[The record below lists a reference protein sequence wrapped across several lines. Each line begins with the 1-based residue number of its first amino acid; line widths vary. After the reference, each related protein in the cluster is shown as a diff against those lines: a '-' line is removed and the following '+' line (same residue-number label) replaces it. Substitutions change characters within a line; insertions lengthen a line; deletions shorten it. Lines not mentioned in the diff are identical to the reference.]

1 MNTIFK
7 IQQIWQYLGVQDDEI
22 LIIRHYND
30 SDKKDEFLIV
40 ESTPDGLNVTTTN
53 SMPELGIGKS
63 FQMIQ
68 QRDSSGRFIIPSV
81 AQLIQD
87 KVSDY

>member
-7 IQQIWQYLGVQDDEI
+7 IQQLWQYLRVQDDEI
-22 LIIRHYND
+22 LIIRHYNI
-30 SDKKDEFLIV
+30 SNKKDEFIVV
-40 ESTPDGLNVTTTN
+40 ESTPNGLNITTTD
-53 SMPELGIGKS
+53 SMPEFEVGKS

-68 QRDSSGRFIIPSV
+68 QRDSTGKFIIPSIT
-81 AQLIQD
+81 QLIQD

>member
-1 MNTIFK
+1 MNTTFK

-30 SDKKDEFLIV
+30 LYIKDEFLIV
-40 ESTPDGLNVTTTN
+40 ESTPNGLNITTTD
-53 SMPELGIGKS
+53 SMPEFGIGQS